1 MSRMAIVA
9 MEHMVLLRLV
19 ITSIDPEETSGC
31 HLGMPRGI
39 HIMISR
45 MARWR
50 DGDSITHRMH
60 TVAQW

>member
-1 MSRMAIVA
+1 MALAA
-9 MEHMVLLRLV
+9 MKHMVLLRLV

-45 MARWR
+45 IR
-50 DGDSITHRMH
+50 DGDVDSITHRMH